1 MRVERMRIKRRLA
14 LTLAAAML
22 LLAGCGDSERVI
34 GGDVVNVT
42 TGGSQSGNPGRGR
55 SPRRRIP
62 HPKRFSKDMCLR
74 WGM

>member
-42 TGGSQSGNPGRGR
+42 TSPGNPGRGR

>member
-42 TGGSQSGNPGRGR
+42 PGGSQPVRGIPGGAGVPAGGSRT
-55 SPRRRIP
+55 RRDFQRI
-62 HPKRFSKDMCLR
+62 CV
-74 WGM
+74 